1 MTIVPHFALDIN
13 RLLVHRKI
21 VFQTREEEEEKRFLT
36 SSGRKEKAPVLFI
49 FCARVKHAVKTKPRM
64 HSVTLMNEDD
74 LKEMSDVQ
82 NFLKSGET
90 RKYTKVALNGT

>member
-21 VFQTREEEEEKRFLT
+21 VFVLNFKQEKRRT

-64 HSVTLMNEDD
+64 HSVTLMNEDY

-90 RKYTKVALNGT
+90 RKCTKVALNGS